1 MNKLRQER
9 EAEERRLTAEQE
21 KRKTLESEL
30 QQEIEAQKKM
40 KHEKNEEESSRIQ
53 KAFELKARDHVE
65 NQRKEVAAMK
75 EKLQERLKKKREKKK
90 RRSQR
95 GGEMKEGPDVDDA
108 EMRATLSKARVKQL
122 AIELNNKLG
131 TESPEPKVAQND
143 EGPRAG
149 EGKPSP
155 TAQPAPAQGKLPPLY
170 SRGKMEE
177 RDVSMLKRVE
187 LTLTPF

>member
-1 MNKLRQER
+1 
-9 EAEERRLTAEQE
+9 
-21 KRKTLESEL
+21 
-30 QQEIEAQKKM
+30 M
-40 KHEKNEEESSRIQ
+40 K
-53 KAFELKARDHVE
+53 
-65 NQRKEVAAMK
+65 AMGG
-75 EKLQERLKKKREKKK
+75 
-90 RRSQR
+90 

-170 SRGKMEE
+170 SRDKMEE
-177 RDVSMLKRVE
+177 RDVSKLKRDE
-187 LTLTPF
+187 LMSAPF